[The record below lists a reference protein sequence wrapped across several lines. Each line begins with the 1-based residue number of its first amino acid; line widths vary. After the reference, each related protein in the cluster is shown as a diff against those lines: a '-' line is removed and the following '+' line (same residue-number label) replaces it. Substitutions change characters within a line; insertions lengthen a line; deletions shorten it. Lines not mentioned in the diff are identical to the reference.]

1 MDRPSGHLGATTQL
15 RGLPENPVHALRRLP
30 PPTIPQ
36 VPPIPANLRSTVPS
50 LSGFPQPRAAQPAP
64 SHDQV
69 LQLARTA
76 LENALRDNNATAGA
90 SGMGSEIKPGVTIDL
105 SRNNIRELP
114 EEVVDIINHELERLA
129 LSHNFLTTFPARFV
143 ECSSLRYLNI
153 RNNQIKDFPLTIC
166 DIKSLEILDLGRNK
180 LRALPQEIVK
190 LSSLK
195 VLAVQKNRIQ
205 ELPLCLADM
214 VSLQVLKLEG
224 NDLTFPAPDVMQQ
237 LLAPSPP
244 SEGMR
249 ESDHEV
255 ALTTHI
261 KKYLRQRALSG
272 RLEIELTGDES
283 SEGTETPRNHHI
295 RRAASGRFP
304 IKVHGSDVP
313 DIRSP
318 NGRQPTPMSS
328 RSHSHYRGLSQQSTA
343 MRKPG
348 IMPLTI
354 GNPSE
359 RLRSNSEITQR
370 AIHDRPESR
379 NRRMGIVTKKPE
391 LTTLDEVQANANNRF
406 SHYRGLSHGSAMQ
419 QGNAAGKKSPSPL
432 SPGDAHM
439 QRPIYVRRLSILP
452 ERRRESKYFDPVI
465 EAAKG
470 ILYSVFQVHPTIQM
484 LMSLTGDG
492 TAKRSS
498 LEIVFYNTN
507 SHVEEL
513 EQEIQKHD
521 PANYDENYS
530 SGENENVYRACQAL
544 IGAYIHVC
552 ALLMENVDSF
562 VDHGDPRYIR
572 TLFVLLYN
580 SIMELRVTL
589 SSIAPHAVGYS
600 SNTGTRSASTTRAV
614 NASGPAGTSTI
625 SPIPSLRPSIDET
638 IRPMLLGSRTSS
650 RDAAMTPTADRP
662 GGWQGKRPAG
672 PLQNPS
678 ALRVTTDMPYGQG
691 PFSSGR
697 KGSMQLSSATP
708 RSGESFASSTT
719 SANKTAVDYT
729 EEDKQFEA
737 IFSSL
742 VNSTNLML
750 SILPGLNTQLG
761 LGLRSS
767 TSQRAREDVIRAWKT
782 LMDKTGS
789 VIRQTELLKSRMSM
803 VKLKDPAIRT
813 HTAFWSLCNNFF
825 EAWSDF
831 GAHLKSDGSKLPLLT
846 EHLLRLRPIHRS
858 VKDSVDKMQRSPWGY
873 FLRPMPAVAGGGGG
887 ILSPIAST
895 HRHNPSNSSGG
906 TSVPPHMIGVPATPQ
921 SASFSGAFNGGVFE
935 RADALLQQYGN
946 GSGGNNV
953 GVSGGSTASSVN
965 GTGLGMLP
973 RQGSLSRSHHP
984 QSSTGSMSEMGSLN
998 GMIDAVAS
1006 DSVGMN
1012 GSGMGSM
1019 NMSMNNMSL
1028 NGILSPSGHGR
1039 LNGTKV
1045 PF

>member
-1 MDRPSGHLGATTQL
+1 MDRPSGHLGAATQL

-36 VPPIPANLRSTVPS
+36 VPPIPANLRSTLPP

-76 LENALRDNNATAGA
+76 LETALRDNNATAGA

-114 EEVVDIINHELERLA
+114 DEVVDIINHELERLA
-129 LSHNFLTTFPARFV
+129 LSHNFLTSFPARFI

-261 KKYLRQRALSG
+261 KRYLRQRALSG
-272 RLEIELTGDES
+272 RLEVELTGDES
-283 SEGTETPRNHHI
+283 SEGTETPRHHI

-304 IKVHGSDVP
+304 IKVNGSDVP

-318 NGRQPTPMSS
+318 NGRQPPPTSMSS
-328 RSHSHYRGLSQQSTA
+328 RSHYRGLSQQSTA

-359 RLRSNSEITQR
+359 RLRSNSEATQR
-370 AIHDRPESR
+370 AIHERPESR

-419 QGNAAGKKSPSPL
+419 QGNATGKKSPSPL

-452 ERRRESKYFDPVI
+452 ERRRESKYFDPVV

-521 PANYDENYS
+521 PANHDENYAF
-530 SGENENVYRACQAL
+530 GENENVYRACQAL

-552 ALLMENVDSF
+552 ALLTENVDSF

-589 SSIAPHAVGYS
+589 SSIAPHVVGYS
-600 SNTGTRSASTTRAV
+600 TMTTTKSSSTRGTNISISTAASTVITA
-614 NASGPAGTSTI
+614 ATS
-625 SPIPSLRPSIDET
+625 PVPSLRPSIDET
-638 IRPMLLGSRTSS
+638 IRPMLLRSRTSS

-662 GGWQGKRPAG
+662 GAWQNRRPPG
-672 PLQNPS
+672 PVQTPS
-678 ALRVTTDMPYGQG
+678 ALRVTTDMPYGPG
-691 PFSSGR
+691 APSTGR
-697 KGSMQLSSATP
+697 KGSMQMSSATP
-708 RSGESFASSTT
+708 RSGESFASSAN
-719 SANKTAVDYT
+719 SANKAAVDYT

-742 VNSTNLML
+742 VNSTNLVL

-767 TSQRAREDVIRAWKT
+767 TSQRAREEVIRAWKT

-825 EAWSDF
+825 EAWSEF

-858 VKDSVDKMQRSPWGY
+858 VKESVEKMQHSPWGY
-873 FLRPMPAVAGGGGG
+873 FLRPMPVVAGGGGG
-887 ILSPIAST
+887 ILSPVGST
-895 HRHNPSNSSGG
+895 HRHNPSNSSG

-921 SASFSGAFNGGVFE
+921 SASFSGAFNGGLFE
-935 RADALLQQYGN
+935 RADALLQQYGGAN
-946 GSGGNNV
+946 STNGVGGPASGAGAGAPGSG
-953 GVSGGSTASSVN
+953 
-965 GTGLGMLP
+965 GLGMLP
-973 RQGSLSRSHHP
+973 RQGSLSRTHHP
-984 QSSTGSMSEMGSLN
+984 QSSTGSMGEMGSLN
-998 GMIDAVAS
+998 GMMDVVAS
-1006 DSVGMN
+1006 GDS
-1012 GSGMGSM
+1012 GSMGMGM
-1019 NMSMNNMSL
+1019 GMGMGMSL

-1039 LNGTKV
+1039 MNGTKV